1 MSGGGC
7 WQGAANFEDDDM
19 RFLAVPILASFA
31 ILATPGFAQNYN
43 PSGTQHS
50 DASTAS
56 QMPQDTAVT
65 LDTQQKLKQS
75 LEQGGFKDVIVVPE
89 AFVIHAK
96 APDGSKIVMEL
107 SPDQMQAVIERTGSS
122 SQPPGNTSR

>member
-1 MSGGGC
+1 
-7 WQGAANFEDDDM
+7 M

>member
-1 MSGGGC
+1 
-7 WQGAANFEDDDM
+7 M
-19 RFLAVPILASFA
+19 RFLSVPILASFA